1 MVRELT
7 HFIGGKH
14 APGTSGLFSDVYD
27 PNTGLVQ
34 ARVPL
39 AGRADTER
47 AIADAESAQQEWGE
61 WNPQRRARVLLKFLQ
76 LVDGERES
84 LARLLSAEH
93 GKTVADAHGDLQRGL
108 EVVEFAAGI
117 PHLLKGEFTDNAGGG
132 IDVHSL
138 RRPLGV
144 TAGITPF
151 NFPAMI
157 PLWKAALG
165 HRLRQ
170 RLHPQAVGARSVRTA
185 AARGTLPGGRSA
197 ARCAECGQRR

>member
-76 LVDGERES
+76 LVDGERS
-84 LARLLSAEH
+84 RWPGCSPPSTARPSPTR
-93 GKTVADAHGDLQRGL
+93 TVT
-108 EVVEFAAGI
+108 F
-117 PHLLKGEFTDNAGGG
+117 
-132 IDVHSL
+132 
-138 RRPLGV
+138 
-144 TAGITPF
+144 
-151 NFPAMI
+151 
-157 PLWKAALG
+157 
-165 HRLRQ
+165 
-170 RLHPQAVGARSVRTA
+170 
-185 AARGTLPGGRSA
+185 SA
-197 ARCAECGQRR
+197 AWRSSSSPPGSPICSRGNSPTTRAAV